1 MNVVYKI
8 FRKCGDGA
16 DGGGTGVNGSV
27 NSSGLIKNLNSLH
40 VRNADVF
47 LDLGSG
53 DDRVILAALA
63 MGANTSF
70 GFELP
75 QNISYSLLFN
85 AAQSMLQTRSSREPV
100 DWSRGPW
107 TPCDIDEL
115 STFECNSHCIFSFW
129 VGMPLYTQNRI
140 LVLCNSCLSVK
151 EFAVFCDRK
160 WQRPQQGNQI

>member
-16 DGGGTGVNGSV
+16 DGGGTGVDGSV
-27 NSSGLIKNLNSLH
+27 NSSSLIKNLNSLH

-47 LDLGSG
+47 LDLCARDG
-53 DDRVILAALA
+53 RVILAALA

-85 AAQSMLQTRSSREPV
+85 AAQSMLQTRRFNASKCAPIQSF
-100 DWSRGPW
+100 
-107 TPCDIDEL
+107 PCFMILL
-115 STFECNSHCIFSFW
+115 S
-129 VGMPLYTQNRI
+129 
-140 LVLCNSCLSVK
+140 
-151 EFAVFCDRK
+151 A
-160 WQRPQQGNQI
+160 NQFF